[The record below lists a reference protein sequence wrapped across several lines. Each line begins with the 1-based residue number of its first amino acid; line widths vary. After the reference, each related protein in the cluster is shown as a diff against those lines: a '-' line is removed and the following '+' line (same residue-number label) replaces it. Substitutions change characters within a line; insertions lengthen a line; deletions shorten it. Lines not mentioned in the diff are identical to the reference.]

1 MYEYFALLM
10 QEKGI
15 RASQVAKDTGITQ
28 AQLCDWKKG
37 RYQLKADKIF
47 ILARY
52 FDVPMENFYTTK
64 E

>member
-1 MYEYFALLM
+1 MYEYFATLM

-28 AQLCDWKKG
+28 AQLCDWKKS
-37 RYQLKADKIF
+37 RYQLKGDKIL

-52 FDVPMENFYTTK
+52 FNVPMENFYTSK
-64 E
+64 D